1 VISDQPAN
9 YEIFERD
16 SKIDAYVQRV

>member
-1 VISDQPAN
+1 VISNQPAN

-16 SKIDAYVQRV
+16 SKIDAYVQRI